1 MPLANATRM
10 SSTDFNNAVP
20 TTQFKGASNLGG
32 VTHEVGQLFSK
43 ELDLHDMAGNVVQYI
58 MYRGSRVFATLVE
71 KGKRNQIQSVVLK
84 YLSIIV

>member
-1 MPLANATRM
+1 
-10 SSTDFNNAVP
+10 
-20 TTQFKGASNLGG
+20 LGG

-71 KGKRNQIQSVVLK
+71 KGKRN
-84 YLSIIV
+84 